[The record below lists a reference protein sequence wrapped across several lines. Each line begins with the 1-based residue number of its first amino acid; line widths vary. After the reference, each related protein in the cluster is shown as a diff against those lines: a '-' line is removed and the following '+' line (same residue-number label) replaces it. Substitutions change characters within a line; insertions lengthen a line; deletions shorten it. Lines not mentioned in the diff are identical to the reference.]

1 MVLLDFDHYYYYLDD
16 NVSFLFTEN
25 TVYDQVLCHFRTAP
39 SLHQVC
45 TVVITSVHPDVD
57 ADVDA
62 DADVDVDADA
72 DVDVDVDADAD
83 VDVDVDVDADAD
95 ADVDADADAD
105 VDVRTAH

>member
-1 MVLLDFDHYYYYLDD
+1 M
-16 NVSFLFTEN
+16 
-25 TVYDQVLCHFRTAP
+25 CHFRTAP

-72 DVDVDVDADAD
+72 DVDVDADKSRYHLGYVDSCE
-83 VDVDVDVDADAD
+83 
-95 ADVDADADAD
+95 
-105 VDVRTAH
+105 